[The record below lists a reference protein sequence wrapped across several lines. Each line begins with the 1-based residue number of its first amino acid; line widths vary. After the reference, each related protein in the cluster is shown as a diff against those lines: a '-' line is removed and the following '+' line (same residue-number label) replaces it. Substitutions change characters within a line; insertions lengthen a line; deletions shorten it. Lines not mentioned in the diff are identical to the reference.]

1 MTKEEA
7 HIEAQRIAEDIYE
20 EHGEFAPHGVITLE
34 EAKETVS
41 TYGYEGSDPEE
52 ISRELVGI
60 MEGII

>member
-41 TYGYEGSDPEE
+41 SYGYEGSDLED
-52 ISRELVGI
+52 IAMELVAM
-60 MEGII
+60 MEGNF